1 MISISFPESYGSY
14 SNHSGPRPLWTR
26 VPLRWIADAGK
37 IRNERKDV
45 RESAQAFSPNTQI
58 QDRFYMRLIKRL
70 GHVFDIALN
79 AMAVLSG
86 VLLLAIMIL
95 ITLAVIARYFFHS
108 PLGWTV
114 ETSQYMLIIITYL
127 IIAWTLRKEGHV
139 KMDLILVGFG
149 QTGQALINT
158 ITSTICTV
166 ACFVVTI
173 FAVKVTWELYET
185 DYFTPTIMMIPKF
198 IFIAVIAFGFFMLTI
213 QFIRRTYGFWQL
225 WRSQPKNK
233 D

>member
-1 MISISFPESYGSY
+1 M
-14 SNHSGPRPLWTR
+14 
-26 VPLRWIADAGK
+26 
-37 IRNERKDV
+37 
-45 RESAQAFSPNTQI
+45 
-58 QDRFYMRLIKRL
+58 RFIKKL
-70 GHVFDIALN
+70 SSVFDIALN

-86 VLLLAIMIL
+86 LLLLAIMTL

-127 IIAWTLRKEGHV
+127 IIAWTLRREGHV
-139 KMDLILVGFG
+139 KMDLILILFG
-149 QTGQALINT
+149 KASQALIDT
-158 ITSTICTV
+158 ITSTISTV
-166 ACFVVTI
+166 ACGIMTVFAFRVTC
-173 FAVKVTWELYET
+173 ELYRT

-213 QFIRRTYGFWQL
+213 QFIRRTCGYWEL
-225 WRSQPKNK
+225 WRSQLKNK